1 VATND
6 RIEHPA
12 HVGGGDGAALH
23 AEADETASAL
33 VHDHEHPIASQHV
46 SVGRR
51 LATRNVAES
60 WIQRENCQTDTLL
73 HWVLALPLAM
83 MRPQAQFP
91 SITGMASSQ
100 R

>member
-1 VATND
+1 MTELNI
-6 RIEHPA
+6 RHTS
-12 HVGGGDGAALH
+12 AAVTVPH
-23 AEADETASAL
+23 CTPKPTSAL

-46 SVGRR
+46 SVGTR